1 MYSRIFL
8 YNIVFYIN
16 FYEKA
21 TLLLLVIV
29 NEQNKITGGIIMKK
43 QKQNEIAWNFSPRTD
58 LAIEAR
64 EFAQQQKQNTE
75 ELDGVK
81 VEIKNTDIYQITHV
95 KILNETGS
103 QTMGKPIGNY
113 ITIESELLKQND
125 ITSHEQIMKTAAE
138 HIAGLSKLSQKS
150 TILVVGLGN
159 WNITP
164 DALGPKVI
172 DKILVTRH
180 LDGVLPEEIQ
190 KSVRSVAA
198 ISPGVM
204 GITGIE
210 TVEIIQG
217 VVEKLKPD
225 LVIAIDA
232 LAARKFSRINS
243 TIQMSDTGVAPG
255 AGVGNKRMTLNEQT
269 LGIPVIALGVPT
281 VVDAATLINDT
292 MDRMLEEMIA
302 QTEQGSAFYEMLHNM
317 DTDEKYR
324 LIVDILNPYVG
335 NMFVTPKEVDA
346 VVERLANIIA
356 NAINIAIQPGITME
370 DINRFTY

>member
-1 MYSRIFL
+1 
-8 YNIVFYIN
+8 
-16 FYEKA
+16 
-21 TLLLLVIV
+21 
-29 NEQNKITGGIIMKK
+29 MKK
-43 QKQNEIAWNFSPRTD
+43 QKQNKIAWNFSPRTD

-317 DTDEKYR
+317 DTDKKYK

>member
-1 MYSRIFL
+1 
-8 YNIVFYIN
+8 
-16 FYEKA
+16 
-21 TLLLLVIV
+21 
-29 NEQNKITGGIIMKK
+29 MKK
-43 QKQNEIAWNFSPRTD
+43 QKQNKIAWNFSPRTD

-302 QTEQGSAFYEMLHNM
+302 QTKKGSAFYEMLQSM
-317 DTDEKYR
+317 DTDEKYK
-324 LIVDILNPYVG
+324 LIVEILNPYVG

-346 VVERLANIIA
+346 VVDRLANIIA
-356 NAINIAIQPGITME
+356 NAINIALQPGITME

>member
-1 MYSRIFL
+1 
-8 YNIVFYIN
+8 
-16 FYEKA
+16 
-21 TLLLLVIV
+21 
-29 NEQNKITGGIIMKK
+29 MKK

-292 MDRMLEEMIA
+292 MDRMFEEMIA